1 MVAVIVFTGMGLYS
15 RYYPDTIGYPPLELN
30 PTTAMKVSEEL
41 SVYMWVFTYCSV
53 YTCGCEVLGG
63 GESTCGYLCTV
74 VCVHVGV
81 RGVRYSGGSLHV
93 GIYVL

>member
-41 SVYMWVFTYCSV
+41 GVYMWVFTYCSV
-53 YTCGCEVLGG
+53 YTCGCEGCEVLREGG
-63 GESTCGYLCTV
+63 VYIWVFMYCSVSYMWV
-74 VCVHVGV
+74 
-81 RGVRYSGGSLHV
+81 
-93 GIYVL
+93 